1 MVQDN
6 GLTQDQRLKQ
16 TEARFAVA
24 DLIHEYARL
33 IRRDLSDEV
42 APLFTEDGVFEV
54 RDGHP
59 DKPEFSVRSRIEGR
73 EALEA
78 YMANGKGKPHPIP
91 VIHNLS
97 VDVEGDTAHS
107 NCVMEGQVYGTDLKV
122 LGEYHDTFRCDKGRW
137 LFASRIFT
145 VFSAASSV

>member
-1 MVQDN
+1 MARDDA
-6 GLTQDQRLKQ
+6 LTQEQRLAR
-16 TEARFAVA
+16 TEARFAIA

-42 APLFTEDGVFEV
+42 APLFTDDGVFEI

-73 EALEA
+73 EALET
-78 YMANGKGKPHPIP
+78 YMENGKGKPHPIP

-97 VDVEGDTAHS
+97 IEVEGDAAHS

-122 LGEYHDTFRCDKGRW
+122 VGEYHDTFRQIDGRW
-137 LFASRIFT
+137 LFASRTFT
-145 VFSAASSV
+145 MFSAASSL